1 MILPKVKKGFS
12 HSYHLYPLLIDFK
25 SLKLDKKIFFKEM
38 LKKKLKLQVHYT
50 PLYKQKFLKDL
61 KFRSKNFPVTEKF
74 YEKEVSIPIFY
85 NLGKSTQKK
94 IIFSINNYLN
104 KYVK

>member
-1 MILPKVKKGFS
+1 
-12 HSYHLYPLLIDFK
+12 
-25 SLKLDKKIFFKEM
+25 M
-38 LKKKLKLQVHYT
+38 LKKIKATSSLY

-85 NLGKSTQKK
+85 NLGKSTQRK